1 MNDQTA
7 QLAARV
13 VQLEE
18 ELAASQRTLARVTA
32 DLGVA
37 QGLLHRAGADLEQAQ
52 RDKGA
57 YRRSLEEANQ
67 RVLDQ
72 AKLLEGAEVEI
83 QRLASAAAPT
93 QAPCRCGGERLEQQ
107 AAKDRANAVRLADR
121 VAELE
126 ERLGTVGSPA

>member
-1 MNDQTA
+1 MNDHTA
-7 QLAARV
+7 QLAAKV
-13 VQLEE
+13 VALEE

-83 QRLASAAAPT
+83 RRLAAAVAPT
-93 QAPCRCGGERLEQQ
+93 PAPCQCGGETLRAQ
-107 AAKDRANAVRLADR
+107 AAKDRANANRLAER

-126 ERLGTVGSPA
+126 ERLGAVGSPA